1 MMTDNNNDLGC
12 QDWNAAPSADRK
24 VVDFYDGASVFVT
37 GGTGF
42 VGKAL
47 IEKLLRS
54 CPGLKNIYLLIRPK
68 RGKDIESRF
77 QELLENPV
85 STFFLKLSA
94 YCEYSKYNFC
104 FHYLQLRF
112 DQQNLQYYVVIFKI
126 IELIDYYL
134 EKKN

>member
-1 MMTDNNNDLGC
+1 MADNNNDLGC
-12 QDWNAAPSADRK
+12 QDWNAPPADGQ
-24 VVDFYDGASVFVT
+24 VVDFYDGESVFVT

-68 RGKDIESRF
+68 RGKDIECRF

-85 STFFLKLSA
+85 RNIFFPLKLTHDMTPTH
-94 YCEYSKYNFC
+94 FC
-104 FHYLQLRF
+104 FLSLLLTSLSLANAFSRT
-112 DQQNLQYYVVIFKI
+112 DCVLST
-126 IELIDYYL
+126 
-134 EKKN
+134 